1 MGQSNEVE
9 NPSLILENLQ
19 NITIEDENDTSLE
32 NSFHIIRNI
41 LSEYKLYK
49 NIISKNQSKIDIK
62 NSNKSNK
69 KENKKEY
76 SKEEL
81 INMDKNNLDK
91 NILNEV
97 QHKIERIKKW
107 VKMSKYP
114 SSDKN
119 KKEKSEIFL
128 QINNNTKNMNKKNKS
143 LKKPILSKYVDYE
156 IENGL
161 IKFYQTK
168 PSKFIQR
175 IKKGPPDCFRWCS
188 WCILNFLPLDRSN
201 LIYENYT
208 NMALEKE
215 NKDRII
221 RDIERTFPNQK
232 ISKKDLRKKE
242 TSLYKVLK
250 AFWNLDKEIG
260 YCQGMNLIVGFMLIL
275 SNFNERDTFYLL
287 TSMFS
292 NTTKIGKKYDY
303 NIRGLFYDEF
313 PLLSLLNYIFE
324 NLLEHYCPELK
335 EHLESL
341 GITIDLWMGRW
352 FHTIFTLVL
361 PINWCKRIWDNI
373 FSENIF
379 FLVKFG
385 ICFSLMIKE
394 DILNMEEEIQVLNY
408 FKKYEKYSL
417 CFDNEELDKKH
428 NINKI
433 IEKSQKININLEF
446 YFKIYE
452 KLNPGFT
459 EKLNKIDDIK
469 YEFFNQSVRK
479 PTQAT
484 ILFSEDDN
492 TIKRENSEDK
502 EININVIN
510 INTNKINSQ
519 NKKNKIPN
527 LKISFSHKNEEK
539 DKIISNGKSNNNS
552 PLTDFKILN
561 NINNNENNLNNL
573 IRKNNSNNEKSNNN
587 TKKSYD
593 SINDEYEE
601 NIESTNK
608 NENIIKK
615 NINLHKFENFL
626 NRNRLDIFSKKSKFK
641 TFEKNE
647 HFHFPTLKG
656 RNETIGLHLPNENDM
671 SSFIGI
677 NKFKIEKKLYTEK
690 KKNKEFLIDKEKI
703 DPWCF

>member
-1 MGQSNEVE
+1 
-9 NPSLILENLQ
+9 
-19 NITIEDENDTSLE
+19 
-32 NSFHIIRNI
+32 
-41 LSEYKLYK
+41 
-49 NIISKNQSKIDIK
+49 
-62 NSNKSNK
+62 
-69 KENKKEY
+69 
-76 SKEEL
+76 
-81 INMDKNNLDK
+81 MDKNNLDK

-119 KKEKSEIFL
+119 KKENSGIFL
-128 QINNNTKNMNKKNKS
+128 EINNNTKNMNKKNKS

-161 IKFYQTK
+161 IKFYQNK

-201 LIYENYT
+201 SIYENYT

-221 RDIERTFPNQK
+221 RDIERTFPNRK
-232 ISKKDLRKKE
+232 ILKKDLRKKE

-469 YEFFNQSVRK
+469 FEFFNQSVRK

-510 INTNKINSQ
+510 INTNKINNQ

-539 DKIISNGKSNNNS
+539 DKKIPNGKSNNNS
-552 PLTDFKILN
+552 PLTDIKILN
-561 NINNNENNLNNL
+561 DINNNENNSNNL

-656 RNETIGLHLPNENDM
+656 RNEAIGLHLPNENDM

-703 DPWCF
+703 EPWCF

>member
-1 MGQSNEVE
+1 MGQTNEVE

-201 LIYENYT
+201 SIYENYT

-221 RDIERTFPNQK
+221 RDIERTFPNRK
-232 ISKKDLRKKE
+232 ILKKDLRKKE

-394 DILNMEEEIQVLNY
+394 DILSMEEEIQVLNY

-656 RNETIGLHLPNENDM
+656 RNEAIGLHLPNENDM

>member
-1 MGQSNEVE
+1 MGQTNEVE

-221 RDIERTFPNQK
+221 RDIERTFPNRK
-232 ISKKDLRKKE
+232 ILKKDLRKKE

-539 DKIISNGKSNNNS
+539 DKKIQNGKSNNNS
-552 PLTDFKILN
+552 PLTDIKILN
-561 NINNNENNLNNL
+561 NINNNENNSNNI

>member
-1 MGQSNEVE
+1 M
-9 NPSLILENLQ
+9 Q

-201 LIYENYT
+201 SIYENYT

-221 RDIERTFPNQK
+221 RDIERTFPNRK
-232 ISKKDLRKKE
+232 ILKKDLRKKE

-394 DILNMEEEIQVLNY
+394 DILSMEEEIQVLNY

-417 CFDNEELDKKH
+417 YFDNEELDKKH

-459 EKLNKIDDIK
+459 EKLNKIDNIK

-510 INTNKINSQ
+510 INTNKINNQ

-539 DKIISNGKSNNNS
+539 DKKIPNGKSNNNS
-552 PLTDFKILN
+552 PLTDIKILN

-656 RNETIGLHLPNENDM
+656 RNEAIGLHLPNENDM

-703 DPWCF
+703 EPWCF

>member
-201 LIYENYT
+201 SIYENYT

-221 RDIERTFPNQK
+221 RDIERTFPNRK
-232 ISKKDLRKKE
+232 ILKKDLRKKE

-373 FSENIF
+373 FTENIF

-459 EKLNKIDDIK
+459 EKLNKIDNIK

-527 LKISFSHKNEEK
+527 LKISFSHKNEK
-539 DKIISNGKSNNNS
+539 KKKKIPNGKSNNNS
-552 PLTDFKILN
+552 PLTDIKILN
-561 NINNNENNLNNL
+561 DINNNENNSNNL

-656 RNETIGLHLPNENDM
+656 RNEAIGLHLPNENDM

-703 DPWCF
+703 EPWCF

>member
-1 MGQSNEVE
+1 MGQTNEVE

-119 KKEKSEIFL
+119 KKENSGIFL
-128 QINNNTKNMNKKNKS
+128 EINNNTKNMNKKNKS
-143 LKKPILSKYVDYE
+143 LKKTILSKYVDYE

-201 LIYENYT
+201 SIYENYT

-221 RDIERTFPNQK
+221 RDIERTFPNRK
-232 ISKKDLRKKE
+232 ILKKDLRKKE

-459 EKLNKIDDIK
+459 EKLNKIDNIK

-656 RNETIGLHLPNENDM
+656 RNEAIGLHLPNENDM

>member
-1 MGQSNEVE
+1 MGQTNEVE

-539 DKIISNGKSNNNS
+539 DKKIPNGKSNNNS
-552 PLTDFKILN
+552 PLTDIKILN

>member
-201 LIYENYT
+201 SIYENYT

-221 RDIERTFPNQK
+221 RDIERTFPNRK
-232 ISKKDLRKKE
+232 ILKKDLRKKE

-510 INTNKINSQ
+510 INTNKIN
-519 NKKNKIPN
+519 K
-527 LKISFSHKNEEK
+527 LISKSH
-539 DKIISNGKSNNNS
+539 
-552 PLTDFKILN
+552 
-561 NINNNENNLNNL
+561 
-573 IRKNNSNNEKSNNN
+573 
-587 TKKSYD
+587 Y
-593 SINDEYEE
+593 
-601 NIESTNK
+601 
-608 NENIIKK
+608 
-615 NINLHKFENFL
+615 
-626 NRNRLDIFSKKSKFK
+626 
-641 TFEKNE
+641 
-647 HFHFPTLKG
+647 
-656 RNETIGLHLPNENDM
+656 
-671 SSFIGI
+671 
-677 NKFKIEKKLYTEK
+677 
-690 KKNKEFLIDKEKI
+690 
-703 DPWCF
+703 

>member
-201 LIYENYT
+201 SIYENYT

-221 RDIERTFPNQK
+221 RDIERTFPNRK
-232 ISKKDLRKKE
+232 ILKKDLRKKE

-373 FSENIF
+373 FTENIF

-539 DKIISNGKSNNNS
+539 DKKIPNGKSNNNS
-552 PLTDFKILN
+552 PLTDIKILN

-656 RNETIGLHLPNENDM
+656 RNEAIGLHLPNENDM

>member
-1 MGQSNEVE
+1 MGQTNEVE

-62 NSNKSNK
+62 KSNKSNK

-119 KKEKSEIFL
+119 KKENSGIFL
-128 QINNNTKNMNKKNKS
+128 EINNNTKNMNKKNKS

-161 IKFYQTK
+161 IKFYQNK

-539 DKIISNGKSNNNS
+539 DKKIPNGKSNNNS
-552 PLTDFKILN
+552 PLTDIKILN
-561 NINNNENNLNNL
+561 NINNNENNSNNI

>member
-1 MGQSNEVE
+1 MLYFLVTALMCGFS
-9 NPSLILENLQ
+9 I
-19 NITIEDENDTSLE
+19 ITFFDTSLE

-128 QINNNTKNMNKKNKS
+128 LINNNTKNMNKKNKS

-201 LIYENYT
+201 SIYENYT

-221 RDIERTFPNQK
+221 RDIERTFPNRK
-232 ISKKDLRKKE
+232 ILKKDLRKKE

-394 DILNMEEEIQVLNY
+394 DILSMEEEIQVLNY

-459 EKLNKIDDIK
+459 EKLNKIDNIK

-656 RNETIGLHLPNENDM
+656 RNEAIGLHLPNENDM

>member
-1 MGQSNEVE
+1 MGQTNEVE

-128 QINNNTKNMNKKNKS
+128 EINNNTKNMNKKNKS

-161 IKFYQTK
+161 IKFYQNK
-168 PSKFIQR
+168 PSKFLQR

-221 RDIERTFPNQK
+221 RDIERTFPNRK
-232 ISKKDLRKKE
+232 ILKKDLRKKE

-459 EKLNKIDDIK
+459 EKLNKIDNIK

-539 DKIISNGKSNNNS
+539 DKKIPNGKSNNNS
-552 PLTDFKILN
+552 PLTDIKILN
-561 NINNNENNLNNL
+561 DINNNENNSNNL

-703 DPWCF
+703 EPWCF

>member
-119 KKEKSEIFL
+119 KKENSGIFL
-128 QINNNTKNMNKKNKS
+128 EINNNTKNMNKKNKS

-201 LIYENYT
+201 SIYENYT

-221 RDIERTFPNQK
+221 RDIERTFPNRK
-232 ISKKDLRKKE
+232 ILKKDLRKKE

-408 FKKYEKYSL
+408 FKKYEKFSL

-552 PLTDFKILN
+552 PLTDIKILN

-601 NIESTNK
+601 NIESNNK

>member
-161 IKFYQTK
+161 IKFYQNK

-275 SNFNERDTFYLL
+275 SIFNERDTFYLL

-408 FKKYEKYSL
+408 FKKYEKFSL

-539 DKIISNGKSNNNS
+539 DKKIPNGKSNNNS
-552 PLTDFKILN
+552 PLTDIKILN
-561 NINNNENNLNNL
+561 NINNNENNSNNI

-703 DPWCF
+703 EPWCF

>member
-201 LIYENYT
+201 SIYENYT

-221 RDIERTFPNQK
+221 RDIERTFPNRK
-232 ISKKDLRKKE
+232 ILKKDLRKKE

-373 FSENIF
+373 FTENIF

-459 EKLNKIDDIK
+459 EKLNKIDNIK

-656 RNETIGLHLPNENDM
+656 RNEAIGLHLPNENDM

-703 DPWCF
+703 EPWCF

>member
-161 IKFYQTK
+161 IKFYQNK

-201 LIYENYT
+201 SIYENYT

-221 RDIERTFPNQK
+221 RDIERTFPNRK
-232 ISKKDLRKKE
+232 ILKKDLRKKE

-394 DILNMEEEIQVLNY
+394 DILSMEEEIQVLNY

-539 DKIISNGKSNNNS
+539 DKKIPNGKSNNNS
-552 PLTDFKILN
+552 PLTDIKILN
-561 NINNNENNLNNL
+561 DINNNENNSNNL

>member
-119 KKEKSEIFL
+119 KKENSGIFL
-128 QINNNTKNMNKKNKS
+128 EINNNTKNMNKKNKS

-201 LIYENYT
+201 SIYENYT

-221 RDIERTFPNQK
+221 RDIERTFPNRK
-232 ISKKDLRKKE
+232 ILKKDLRKKE

-459 EKLNKIDDIK
+459 EKLNKIDNIK

-510 INTNKINSQ
+510 INTNKINNQ

-539 DKIISNGKSNNNS
+539 DKKIPNGKSNNNS
-552 PLTDFKILN
+552 PLTDIKILN
-561 NINNNENNLNNL
+561 NINNNENNSNKI
-573 IRKNNSNNEKSNNN
+573 IRKNNSNTENSNNN

-690 KKNKEFLIDKEKI
+690 KKNKEFLIEKEKI
-703 DPWCF
+703 EPWCF

>member
-1 MGQSNEVE
+1 MGQTNEVE

-62 NSNKSNK
+62 KSNKSNK

-394 DILNMEEEIQVLNY
+394 DILSMEEEIQVLNY

-417 CFDNEELDKKH
+417 YFDNEELDKKH

-459 EKLNKIDDIK
+459 EKLNKIDNIK

-510 INTNKINSQ
+510 INTNKINNQ

-690 KKNKEFLIDKEKI
+690 KKNKEFLKKKEKI
-703 DPWCF
+703 EPWCF

>member
-19 NITIEDENDTSLE
+19 KITIEDENDTSLE

-62 NSNKSNK
+62 KSNKSNK

-161 IKFYQTK
+161 IKFYQNK
-168 PSKFIQR
+168 PTKFIQR

-221 RDIERTFPNQK
+221 RDIERTFPNRK
-232 ISKKDLRKKE
+232 ILKKDLRKKE

-459 EKLNKIDDIK
+459 DKLNKIDDIK

-539 DKIISNGKSNNNS
+539 DKKIPNGKSNNNS
-552 PLTDFKILN
+552 PLTDIKILN

-656 RNETIGLHLPNENDM
+656 RNEAIGLHLPNENDM

-703 DPWCF
+703 EPWCF

>member
-62 NSNKSNK
+62 KSNKTNK

-114 SSDKN
+114 SPDKN
-119 KKEKSEIFL
+119 QKENSEIFL
-128 QINNNTKNMNKKNKS
+128 KINDNTKNMNKKNKS

-161 IKFYQTK
+161 IKFYQNK

-459 EKLNKIDDIK
+459 EKLNKIDNIK

-539 DKIISNGKSNNNS
+539 DKKIPNGKSNNNS
-552 PLTDFKILN
+552 PLTDIKILN
-561 NINNNENNLNNL
+561 NINNNENNSNNI

-587 TKKSYD
+587 TNKSYD

>member
-119 KKEKSEIFL
+119 KKENSGIFL
-128 QINNNTKNMNKKNKS
+128 EINNNTKNMNKKNKS
-143 LKKPILSKYVDYE
+143 LKKTILSKYVDYE

-161 IKFYQTK
+161 IKFYQNK

-201 LIYENYT
+201 SIYENYT

-221 RDIERTFPNQK
+221 RDIERTFPNRK
-232 ISKKDLRKKE
+232 ILKKDLRKKE

-459 EKLNKIDDIK
+459 EKLNKIDNIK

-656 RNETIGLHLPNENDM
+656 RNEAIGLHLPNENDM

-703 DPWCF
+703 EPWCF